1 MGGLVKGDVVVIPF
15 PFSDFSA
22 SKRRPAVVVAVP
34 PGRDVIVAQITTNP
48 SSPSP
53 AIPIAPNDFISGQL
67 NRLSFA
73 RPTIVLAVDPAV
85 ILYKVGSL
93 TESKLREINS
103 VLIGFL
109 SV

>member
-48 SSPSP
+48 SSPAP
-53 AIPIAPNDFISGQL
+53 AVPVAPADFVSGQL
-67 NRLSFA
+67 MHLSYA
-73 RPTIVLAVDPAV
+73 RPTIVLAVDPAI

-93 TESKLREINS
+93 TETKLQEINS

-109 SV
+109 SS